1 MAIAAK
7 FNLNRPINPFQSD
20 LQFITDSC
28 SDLNSQLKVHH
39 PSQNHVFQLVHDT
52 IALNDM
58 ASSASLKVLI
68 CGGGIAG
75 NALAFW
81 LTKLGHNVT
90 VLERYPGLRAT
101 GLQ

>member
-1 MAIAAK
+1 
-7 FNLNRPINPFQSD
+7 
-20 LQFITDSC
+20 
-28 SDLNSQLKVHH
+28 
-39 PSQNHVFQLVHDT
+39 
-52 IALNDM
+52 M
-58 ASSASLKVLI
+58 ASSANLKVLI

-90 VLERYPGLRAT
+90 VLERYPDLRAT